1 MPPDERDNTPFVQ
14 FDTDVVIKDDGRY
27 LIYYSWPDDEEE
39 GGAPESGRSAH
50 PDAEP
55 WSPQSGPADV

>member
-1 MPPDERDNTPFVQ
+1 MMPPDDRDNTPFVQ

-27 LIYYSWPDDEEE
+27 LIYYSWPQ
-39 GGAPESGRSAH
+39 
-50 PDAEP
+50 DAASETSRLEQPATEP

>member
-1 MPPDERDNTPFVQ
+1 MPPDERDNMPFVQ

-27 LIYYSWPDDEEE
+27 LIYYSWPHDEKED
-39 GGAPESGRSAH
+39 GAAHSGRPAH
-50 PDAEP
+50 PDTEP

>member
-27 LIYYSWPDDEEE
+27 LIYYSWPEDEEE
-39 GGAPESGRSAH
+39 DGAADSGRAAH
-50 PDAEP
+50 PETEP